1 MGDSH
6 FQTIVIGAG
15 AIGSAAAYWLSN
27 RGQTDV
33 LVLEQYEL
41 GHGNGAS
48 EDHSRI
54 IRHSYHDSMYG
65 RLTRPAYDNWAKL
78 EDLSGQ
84 PLVFRTGGLDIAVE
98 GTPSV
103 ASVDN
108 YRRTLT
114 ENGHPWEALTTSQL
128 VERFPQ
134 FVIDEDVRATF
145 QEETGLL
152 DIRRSR
158 QTHVALAEGAGVT
171 FHDRTPARRLES
183 FADGVR
189 VFTDE
194 AVYTADHVVVATASW
209 TDDLLHDLGQTW
221 TTTISQ
227 EQVAYFATPNVK
239 EFSIGQ
245 FPVWVWHGDI
255 VFYGFPVY
263 GEVAIKVS
271 RDVTG
276 NYVTQQTRTMKP
288 IAAETELLAEFVRE
302 RLPRGLGRELY
313 SKTCVHDMP
322 PDRDFIVDFLPG
334 HPRIVL
340 GLGAGHAAKFSGLL
354 GEILAQLVVDGR
366 SSYPIEG
373 FRADRPALTDPTF
386 QPTFVL
392 SGEWVRQ
399 QR

>member
-1 MGDSH
+1 MSSSH

-41 GHGNGAS
+41 GHANGAS

-54 IRHSYHDSMYG
+54 IRHGYHNSVYG
-65 RLTRPAYDNWAKL
+65 RLTRPAYDHWATL
-78 EDLSGQ
+78 EAVSGQ
-84 PLVFRTGGLDIAVE
+84 RLVFKTGGIDIAIE
-98 GTPSV
+98 GTPGV
-103 ASVDN
+103 ETVDS

-114 ENGHPWEALTTSQL
+114 ENGHPWEALSTAQL

-134 FVIDEDVRATF
+134 FAIDEEIRAIF
-145 QEETGLL
+145 QAETGIL
-152 DIRRSR
+152 DVRRSR

-171 FHDRTPARRLES
+171 FLERTPVRRLES
-183 FADGVR
+183 FPDGVR
-189 VFTDE
+189 VFTDTDT
-194 AVYTADHVVVATASW
+194 YTADHVVVATASW
-209 TDDLLHDLGQTW
+209 TDSLLHDLGQTW

-239 EFSIGQ
+239 DFSIGQ

-276 NYVTQQTRTMKP
+276 NFVSQQTRTMDP
-288 IAAETELLAEFVRE
+288 IRAETELLAGFLRE
-302 RLPRGLGRELY
+302 RLPRGMGRELY
-313 SKTCVHDMP
+313 SKTCVYDMP
-322 PDRDFIVDFLPG
+322 PDRDFIIDSLPG
-334 HPRIVL
+334 HPRIVV
-340 GLGAGHAAKFSGLL
+340 GLGAGHAAKFSGLI
-354 GEILAQLVVDGR
+354 GEILAELVLDGR
-366 SSYPIEG
+366 SSYSIQS

-386 QPTFVL
+386 TPTFGL
-392 SGEWVRQ
+392 HG
-399 QR
+399 